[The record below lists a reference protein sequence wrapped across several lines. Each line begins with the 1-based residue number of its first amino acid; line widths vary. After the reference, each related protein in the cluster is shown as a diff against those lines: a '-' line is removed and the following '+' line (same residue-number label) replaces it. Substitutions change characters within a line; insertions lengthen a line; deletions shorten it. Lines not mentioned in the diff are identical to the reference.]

1 MCQGSIR
8 ETDKLLFGVFT
19 QIIFLEYP
27 IDFQTRVSKSQ
38 GINEY
43 PIKIVAVT

>member
-1 MCQGSIR
+1 MDQSEKQISFFLVYLLKSFFWNTQLIFKQG
-8 ETDKLLFGVFT
+8 
-19 QIIFLEYP
+19 
-27 IDFQTRVSKSQ
+27 VSKSQ